1 MTRGRL
7 PGCAS
12 RLFFA
17 AGLCGAEVRRA
28 VRWGQA
34 QRQHRMA
41 PQHIAAKVR
50 AEAVVEDMTPVQQVL
65 QVDVQSPA
73 CLSCLLDW

>member
-1 MTRGRL
+1 M
-7 PGCAS
+7 
-12 RLFFA
+12 
-17 AGLCGAEVRRA
+17 RRA